1 MGLTKGQYIKALFK
15 APFGDPI
22 AFECNGNVLSMRK
35 EEARFIEVKT
45 A

>member
-1 MGLTKGQYIKALFK
+1 LTQGQSIKALFK

-35 EEARFIEVKT
+35 DEARFIEVKS